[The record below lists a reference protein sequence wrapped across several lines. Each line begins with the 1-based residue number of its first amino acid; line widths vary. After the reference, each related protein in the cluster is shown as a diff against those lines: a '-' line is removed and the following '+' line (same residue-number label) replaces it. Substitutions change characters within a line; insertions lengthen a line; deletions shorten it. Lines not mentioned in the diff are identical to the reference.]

1 MMKRNGILSI
11 RSWRKLNKV
20 VFYIVNK
27 EEMTVRNCTCFR
39 YRDND
44 FCQIENIVLTDEDA
58 RGFFRDFNQR
68 YEGSDREFDDG
79 TIEVSFERVSS
90 PDADILIKFSKEY
103 KEFLN
108 KKEKPLEDWRVDDD
122 EDIFLRDEED
132 EENERLEKRK
142 VSRKNL
148 FKKTIAIVTGAT
160 LITMSTFILK
170 EKLDNNDNV
179 DSLSSKEEV
188 VMASPIVEE
197 NQMLTSAPL
206 MVEVSPTPTITPTPT
221 PVATPQV
228 NDSSQKEEFNERKIN
243 GIFRLDTGNERE
255 TEKYINMVNTYG
267 DEVNK
272 YAKMYGLDPELVLA
286 IGTLERGV
294 HSAEVDYD
302 GGLGL
307 FQIQVAGPWSWV
319 GETVRA
325 YNFETHEYDKFV
337 IDEESVRDISNNI
350 QVGCMILQSEL
361 VSANYNVAEAVTAY
375 NYGRTNMDKVL
386 RICSS
391 NTGIPFGE
399 LRQLGNTSCWL
410 GYRDY
415 ISGGDPTY
423 LEDVFKYIEPNT
435 ILSFTKPDGEV
446 VRIAYMNT
454 ALENVV
460 NTTIKK

>member
-1 MMKRNGILSI
+1 M
-11 RSWRKLNKV
+11 NKV
-20 VFYIVNK
+20 VFYITNK
-27 EEMTVRNCTCFR
+27 DEMTVRNCTCYR

-44 FCQIENIVLTDEDA
+44 FCQLESIVLTEEDA

-68 YEGSDREFDDG
+68 YKGSDRELDDG
-79 TIEVSFERVSS
+79 TIEVSFEGVSS
-90 PDADILIKFSKEY
+90 PDADILIKFSKGH

-108 KKEKPLEDWRVDDD
+108 KDEKPLEDWRVDDD

-132 EENERLEKRK
+132 EENERLEKGK

-160 LITMSTFILK
+160 LITMSAFILK

-179 DSLSSKEEV
+179 DSLSPKEEV
-188 VMASPIVEE
+188 VMTSPIVEE
-197 NQMLTSAPL
+197 EQAVASDKPII
-206 MVEVSPTPTITPTPT
+206 EVTPTPMVTPTPT
-221 PVATPQV
+221 PVTTPQV
-228 NDSSQKEEFNERKIN
+228 NDSSQKEGFNEGKIN

-255 TEKYINMVNTYG
+255 TEKYINVVNTYG
-267 DEVNK
+267 DEINK

-294 HSAEVDYD
+294 HSTEVDYD

-307 FQIQVAGPWSWV
+307 FQIQVAGPWSWS

-325 YNFETHEYDKFV
+325 YNFETHEYDRFV
-337 IDEESVRDISNNI
+337 IYEDSVRDISSNI
-350 QVGCMILQSEL
+350 QVACMILQSEL

-386 RICSS
+386 RICSA

-410 GYRDY
+410 GYRDC

-423 LEDVFKYIEPNT
+423 LEDVFKYVEPNT

-454 ALENVV
+454 TLENAL
-460 NTTIKK
+460 NTAIKR

>member
-1 MMKRNGILSI
+1 M
-11 RSWRKLNKV
+11 NKV
-20 VFYIVNK
+20 VFYITNK
-27 EEMTVRNCTCFR
+27 DEMTVRNCTCYR

-44 FCQIENIVLTDEDA
+44 FCQLESIVLTEEDA

-68 YEGSDREFDDG
+68 YKGSDRELDDG
-79 TIEVSFERVSS
+79 TIEVSFEGVSS
-90 PDADILIKFSKEY
+90 PDADILIKFSKGH

-108 KKEKPLEDWRVDDD
+108 KEEKPLEDWRVDDD

-160 LITMSTFILK
+160 LITMSAFILK

-179 DSLSSKEEV
+179 DSLSPKEEV
-188 VMASPIVEE
+188 VMTSPIVEE
-197 NQMLTSAPL
+197 EQVVASDKPII
-206 MVEVSPTPTITPTPT
+206 EVTPTPMVTPTPT
-221 PVATPQV
+221 PVATPSV
-228 NDSSQKEEFNERKIN
+228 DDSSQKEEFNEGKIN
-243 GIFRLDTGNERE
+243 GIFRLDTGNERA
-255 TEKYINMVNTYG
+255 TEKYINVVNTYG
-267 DEVNK
+267 DEINK

-294 HSAEVDYD
+294 HSTEVDYD

-307 FQIQVAGPWSWV
+307 FQIQVAGPWSWS

-325 YNFETHEYDKFV
+325 YNFETHEYDRFV
-337 IDEESVRDISNNI
+337 IYEDSVRDISSNI
-350 QVGCMILQSEL
+350 QVACMILQSEL

-410 GYRDY
+410 GYRDC

-423 LEDVFKYIEPNT
+423 LEDVFKYVEPNT

-454 ALENVV
+454 TLENAL
-460 NTTIKK
+460 NTAIKR

>member
-1 MMKRNGILSI
+1 MKRNGILSI

-44 FCQIENIVLTDEDA
+44 FCQIENIVLTVEDA

-68 YEGSDREFDDG
+68 YEGNDRELDDG
-79 TIEVSFERVSS
+79 TIEVSFEGVSS
-90 PDADILIKFSKEY
+90 PDADILIKFSKGH

-108 KKEKPLEDWRVDDD
+108 KEEKPLEDWRVDDD
-122 EDIFLRDEED
+122 EDIFLRD

-160 LITMSTFILK
+160 LITMSAFILK

-188 VMASPIVEE
+188 VMASP
-197 NQMLTSAPL
+197 
-206 MVEVSPTPTITPTPT
+206 MVEDELISPEPTIKVTPTPTPT

-228 NDSSQKEEFNERKIN
+228 NDSSQKEEFNEGKIN

-294 HSAEVDYD
+294 HSTEVDYD

-386 RICSS
+386 KICSS

-399 LRQLGNTSCWL
+399 LRQFGNTSCWL
-410 GYRDY
+410 GYRDC

-446 VRIAYMNT
+446 VKIAYMNT

-460 NTTIKK
+460 NATIKR

>member
-11 RSWRKLNKV
+11 RSWRKLNNV
-20 VFYIVNK
+20 VFYIANK

-44 FCQIENIVLTDEDA
+44 FCQIENIVLTEEDA

-68 YEGSDREFDDG
+68 YEGNDRELDDG
-79 TIEVSFERVSS
+79 TIEVSFEGVSS
-90 PDADILIKFSKEY
+90 PDADILIKFSKGH

-108 KKEKPLEDWRVDDD
+108 KEEKPLEDWRVDDD
-122 EDIFLRDEED
+122 EDIFLRD

-160 LITMSTFILK
+160 LITMSAFILK

-188 VMASPIVEE
+188 VMASP
-197 NQMLTSAPL
+197 
-206 MVEVSPTPTITPTPT
+206 MVEDELISPEPTIKVTPTPTPT

-294 HSAEVDYD
+294 HSTEVDYD

-325 YNFETHEYDKFV
+325 YNFETHKYDKFV

-410 GYRDY
+410 GYRDC

-446 VRIAYMNT
+446 VKIAYMNT

-460 NTTIKK
+460 NATIKR